1 MKKLNIVNNLT
12 KTCNKVSFQIKKYS
26 PEILV
31 VAGVAGVVVSAVM
44 ACKATLKVNDII
56 DEAKDTLDD
65 IRSLP
70 EESEGEYSVEESKKA
85 VAVVYAQTGLKFAK
99 LYGPSVTLGALS
111 ITTIFA
117 SNNILRKRNVA
128 LAAAY
133 ATIDKGFK
141 EYRSRVVERFG
152 EDLDRELLYN
162 IKAKEIE
169 ETVTDEK
176 GEEQIVKKTVEVVD
190 IEGCSS
196 FARYFT
202 ASSKCW
208 EGTRDYNLLFLRA
221 QQQYAN
227 DLLVSRGN
235 LFLNEVYDMLDLP
248 RTEAGQIVGWK
259 YDKNNPV
266 GDNFVDFG
274 IREVYRN
281 TENGVEPVI
290 LLDFNVDGNILKRI

>member
-1 MKKLNIVNNLT
+1 MKKINIVNNFT
-12 KTCNKVSFQIKKYS
+12 KTCNKVGFQIKKYS

-56 DEAKDTLDD
+56 EEAKDTIDD

-70 EESEGEYSVEESKKA
+70 EDSEGEYSVEENKKA

-133 ATIDKGFK
+133 ATIDKGLK

-152 EDLDRELLYN
+152 EDIDRELLYN
-162 IKAKEIE
+162 IKSKEIDE
-169 ETVTDEK
+169 IVIDEK
-176 GEEQIVKKTVEVVD
+176 GEEEIVRKTVEVVD

-208 EGTRDYNLLFLRA
+208 EGNPEYNLLFLRA

-259 YDKNNPV
+259 YDNNNPI
-266 GDNFVDFG
+266 GDNYVDFG
-274 IREVYRN
+274 IREVYRQ
-281 TENGVEPVI
+281 TENGYEPVI